1 MSRARTRKQEEKVT
15 FLQTN
20 PEAVEQETVVTVEK
34 SGGIF
39 EAMVTGRAERVDY
52 DDIEFATGKI
62 TLLSDLDTEDAD
74 FDARSD
80 GNPVHPPGGSF
91 GGGEDFISLS
101 KDGIG
106 IMGEDEFLGEDNG
119 GYDVPREARAID
131 DGETLNFDVETFIK
145 KAKKKGEDDDDE
157 EADFLDYSEA
167 PPGGIATNIEFKVLN
182 NKAGT
187 VELVLYGEDESTIAV
202 KTVEIGAGQKGTMDM
217 IGHVMTPNTTFS
229 EWDFSVEGDVQVAI
243 TEIGYSTN
251 YNPGDVIMDT

>member
-1 MSRARTRKQEEKVT
+1 MSRARSRKQDDKVA
-15 FLQTN
+15 FLQAN

-34 SGGIF
+34 IGGEF
-39 EAMVTGRAERVDY
+39 EAIVTGRAERIDY
-52 DDIEFATGKI
+52 DDIEFANNKI
-62 TLLSDLDTEDAD
+62 TLLDDLSTEDAD
-74 FDARSD
+74 FDVWSNN
-80 GNPVHPPGGSF
+80 GSVHPPGGSI

-131 DGETLNFDVETFIK
+131 DGETLNFDIGFVK
-145 KAKKKGEDDDDE
+145 KAKKKGEGDDDE

-182 NKAGT
+182 NKSGT
-187 VELVLYGEDESTIAV
+187 VELVLYGEDEGTVAV

-217 IGHVMTPNTTFS
+217 IGHVMDPNTTFT

-251 YNPGDVIMDT
+251 FNPNDAFMDN